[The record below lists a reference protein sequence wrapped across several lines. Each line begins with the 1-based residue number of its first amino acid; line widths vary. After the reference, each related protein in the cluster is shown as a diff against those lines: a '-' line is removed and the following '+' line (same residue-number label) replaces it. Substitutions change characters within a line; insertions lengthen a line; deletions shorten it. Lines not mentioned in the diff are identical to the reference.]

1 MNENNNIL
9 TDNSADEK
17 IKNDSNTSD
26 GRDNYEF
33 VTEVI
38 KKKPFNRKKFVLKVL
53 TSVMMG
59 IIVGIV
65 ACIVFVMTEPRLY
78 KKVNPETVNEV
89 LIDDEKSEDENSD
102 EIDNNGGA
110 ENNSDSP
117 SEQKDASNTD
127 NSAVNQETEKDTS
140 ISGEDKKSEDNQS
153 TESIIEGFNDFYEE
167 LGNIADS
174 SKEYMVEVTSVSD
187 GTDWFNNSYKNENT
201 VFGIIIADNG
211 KELLIITNFDAINN
225 SNEIEV
231 KFSNGKKFKGF
242 VKNYDAQTGI
252 AVVAVNLDEIDQK
265 TKDIV
270 VMAPLGNSNTMVIVG
285 SPVIAVGAPLGV
297 KDTMAFG
304 RVTSNSSQVELVD
317 NEVRCLTTDI
327 YGSDSAKG
335 IVIDFKGRVL
345 GIITKAGGTNDTKN
359 LIRAYSISDL
369 KPLIEKLS
377 NGRSVAFM
385 GVKGISVTREANE
398 ELDVPMGLF
407 VKEVTLDS
415 PAMQAGIQN
424 GDVIVKLGTD
434 SINSLEDYKKAMLKC
449 QPGDTLMV
457 TVKRSTREGY
467 KEISY
472 EIELKN
478 INELK

>member
-1 MNENNNIL
+1 MSENNNIL
-9 TDNSADEK
+9 PDNSLDEK
-17 IKNDSNTSD
+17 IKKDTNTSND
-26 GRDNYEF
+26 KDNYEF

-38 KKKPFNRKKFVLKVL
+38 KRKPFNKRKFILKVL
-53 TSVMMG
+53 TSIMMG

-65 ACIVFVMTEPRLY
+65 ACIVFVMIEPRLY
-78 KKVNPETVNEV
+78 KKVYPETVNEV
-89 LIDDEKSEDENSD
+89 QIDDEQPEEVSD
-102 EIDNNGGA
+102 EIVNED
-110 ENNSDSP
+110 NSDNKSDLA
-117 SEQKDASNTD
+117 EQKESGNSD
-127 NSAVNQETEKDTS
+127 NSTVNQETTKDVAVLT
-140 ISGEDKKSEDNQS
+140 EENKSEENSS
-153 TESIIEGFNDFYEE
+153 TENIIEGFNDFYEE
-167 LGNIADS
+167 LGIIADS

-187 GTDWFNNSYKNENT
+187 GMDWFNNSYKNENSD
-201 VFGIIIADNG
+201 FGIVIADNG
-211 KELLIITNFDAINN
+211 KELLIITNLETIKNA
-225 SNEIEV
+225 NEIEV

-252 AVVAVNLDEIDQK
+252 AVVAVNLDEMDQK

-304 RVTSNSSQVELVD
+304 RVTSNSAQIELVD

-345 GIITKAGGTNDTKN
+345 GIITKAGGANDTKN

-377 NGRSVAFM
+377 NGRSIAFL

-398 ELDVPMGLF
+398 EFSVPMGLF

-415 PAMQAGIQN
+415 PAMQSGIQN

>member
-89 LIDDEKSEDENSD
+89 LIDDEKSEDESE